1 MRGKNS
7 FVVACALSSVSLL
20 VTGCGESQPLELKQ
34 QAQAERPIILSHDD
48 EQLPDEAGPE
58 AEHGKPDKEHYW
70 KQLGIF
76 RGGAN
81 GLQQI
86 RVTGDENGDGTA
98 DLVVGQPSFL
108 PAGGA
113 TQGRLV
119 ILSGNDASV
128 IREIPSE
135 HQETFG
141 YAVAS
146 LGDINQDGR
155 PDYGVGSPVFITPEG
170 QRSEA
175 GRTWVLRSNALG
187 GYERSVTTG
196 SEPVGGFFGRAV
208 AFLGGSEPILANALA
223 KFYGGRVIGLGLGD
237 DTPRYVGSEDAAN
250 NDAVSER
257 RGYSLFALSDLDGDG
272 TREVAMAAAGQD
284 PANRLFP
291 WPYAGRVY
299 IHNGRTGELVR
310 AIEGPADNFHFGN
323 AVAEIGDVNADGV
336 DDFLVGAFY
345 SAQNGRRLA
354 GSAHVISGALVR
366 GFTGGKVLSVTANPE
381 AVLRVHTGTTSTAL
395 MGMSVAALWDL
406 DADGVRDYAVSAP
419 GVTVNAKSFA
429 GRVYVYSGRTGE
441 VLNTFDGDGAG
452 VWLGEELES
461 NTGAEQRLFIS
472 TWNADANAGRVY
484 VYRWK

>member
-7 FVVACALSSVSLL
+7 FVVACALSSVSLA
-20 VTGCGESQPLELKQ
+20 VGCADEVQPAEPTT
-34 QAQAERPIILSHDD
+34 QAQAQHAIILSGDG
-48 EQLPDEAGPE
+48 EPLPNEAGPE
-58 AEHGKPDKEHYW
+58 AEQGKPDKEHYW

-98 DLVVGQPSFL
+98 DLVVGQPSFV
-108 PAGGA
+108 PADGA

-119 ILSGNDASV
+119 IISGNDASL

-135 HQETFG
+135 HVETFG

-146 LGDINQDGR
+146 LGDINHDGR
-155 PDYGVGSPVFITPEG
+155 QDYGVGSPVFLTADG

-187 GYERSVTTG
+187 GYDRTVTTG
-196 SEPVGGFFGRAV
+196 NEPVGGYFGRAV
-208 AFLGGSEPILANALA
+208 AFLGGQEPMLANALA

-237 DTPRYVGSEDAAN
+237 DTLRYVGSEDAAN
-250 NDAVSER
+250 NDTVSER
-257 RGYSLFALSDLDGDG
+257 RGYSLFAIGDLDGDG

-299 IHNGRTGELVR
+299 IHNGRTGELIR
-310 AIEGPADNFHFGN
+310 AVEGPADNFHFGN
-323 AVAEIGDVNADGV
+323 AVAEIGDINADGV
-336 DDFLVGAFY
+336 DDYLIGAYY
-345 SAQNGRRLA
+345 SVQNGLRLA
-354 GSAHVISGALVR
+354 GSAHVISGAVVR

-381 AVLRVHTGTTSTAL
+381 AVLRVHTGTTSIAL
-395 MGMSVAALWDL
+395 LGMSVSALWDL
-406 DADGVRDYAVSAP
+406 DEDGVRDYAVSAP

-461 NTGAEQRLFIS
+461 DISPEQRLFIS
-472 TWNADANAGRVY
+472 TWNADGNAGRVY